1 MDRFVRLFVGF
12 GAGLA
17 ALGVALTAVV
27 AGGYYYVEP
36 SLPDVEELREIR
48 FQVPLQIYSRDGR
61 LMDQF
66 GEQKRTPVAFA
77 EIPPILI
84 QALLAAEDKTFF
96 EHPGIDYLGTAR
108 AAFNVVISGG
118 SLDVP
123 GASTITQQLARE
135 YFLSKDVSLARK
147 FREWILAFRI
157 ENAFTKE
164 EILELFCNTF
174 FFGQGSYGIAAAA
187 RTYFDKELSE
197 LTLSDVAIIAGIPQR
212 PSFANP
218 YNGPEL
224 AATRRAYVLG
234 QLRDADLITEAEQEE
249 ALAVPIIPRRFGP
262 ERQLSAPYV
271 AEMVRLEML
280 RRFGDAALTAG
291 LKVTTTVD
299 SRLQA
304 AANESV
310 RATLI
315 DYDERHG
322 YRGPLASI
330 DLESVGA
337 LDESGMP
344 NEARLREVL
353 ADYGEELN
361 LETGIVIKADE
372 TSAEIFLISR
382 GLASVGLPAVEWAA
396 PYINDDVRG
405 AVPTAVTDVLE
416 AGDIVRWRTLADE
429 GLRLAQLPDVQG
441 AFVSLDPRDG
451 ALIALVGGFD
461 FFLSSYNRATQAGRQ
476 PGSAFKPFVYSA
488 ALEHGFTP
496 ASIVNDAPLTLES
509 AELEGVWRPENY
521 TPVSHGEVRLREA
534 LNESMN
540 QASIRALRDVGIGN
554 AVRHMRRFGFD
565 QQALP
570 INLALALGVGGVSP
584 LDLARGYAVFANGGY
599 SVEPYF
605 IERIED
611 ANGQLLYPIRPAG
624 PRVLCV
630 PLRDVAAAENAEEGC
645 AEAEP
650 NEAAATAEPPAL
662 AATIEDL
669 YPEIRRAPRAV
680 SAQNIYLIT
689 DIMKDVVTTGSG
701 RRALALGR
709 RDIAGKTGTTN
720 GPRDAWFAGFNADVV
735 ATAWVGF
742 DDDERPLGNGEQGGV
757 TAIPMWIGFM
767 AEALAG
773 LPEHTLER
781 PPGIVEQRI
790 NRQTGLIASDYNP
803 NAIFEKFAVGHLP
816 DREPDGPYRGVGDGS
831 ATPSTGPA
839 EPIF

>member
-1 MDRFVRLFVGF
+1 MERFVRLFVGSA
-12 GAGLA
+12 AGFL

-27 AGGYYYVEP
+27 AGGYYFVAP
-36 SLPDVEELREIR
+36 SLPDVEELRDVR

-61 LMDQF
+61 LMDKF
-66 GEQKRTPVAFA
+66 GEQKRTPVAFE

-96 EHPGIDYLGTAR
+96 EHPGIDYFGTAR

-157 ENAFTKE
+157 ENAFTKQ

-187 RTYFDKELSE
+187 RTYFDKDLNE

-224 AATRRAYVLG
+224 AASRRAYVLG
-234 QLRDADLITEAEQEE
+234 QLRELDLITLAEQQE
-249 ALAVPIIPRRFGP
+249 ALAVPIKPRRYGP
-262 ERQLSAPYV
+262 ERQLNAPYV
-271 AEMVRLEML
+271 AEMVRLEMQ

-291 LKVTTTVD
+291 LKVTTTID

-322 YRGPLASI
+322 YRGPLAQI
-330 DLESVGA
+330 DLAGA
-337 LDESGMP
+337 GAIDATGMP
-344 NEARLREVL
+344 NEARLREIL

-361 LETGIVIKADE
+361 LETGVVVAADE
-372 TSAEIFLISR
+372 MSADVFLVSR
-382 GLASVGLPAVEWAA
+382 GMVTVPLAAVEWAA
-396 PYINDDVRG
+396 PYINDDDRG
-405 AVPTAVTDVLE
+405 ALPATVSDVL
-416 AGDIVRWRTLADE
+416 ASGHIVRWRTLVD
-429 GLRLAQLPDVQG
+429 GSIRLAQLPDVQG
-441 AFVSLDPRDG
+441 AFVALDPRDG
-451 ALIALVGGFD
+451 AVVALVGGFD
-461 FFLSSYNRATQAGRQ
+461 YFLSAYNRATQAARQ

-496 ASIVNDAPLTLES
+496 ATIVNDAPLTLES

-534 LNESMN
+534 LNASMN
-540 QASIRALRDVGIGN
+540 QASIRTLRAVGIGN
-554 AVRHMRRFGFD
+554 AVRHMRKFGFKE
-565 QQALP
+565 QALP

-584 LDLARGYAVFANGGY
+584 LDLAEGYAVFANGGY
-599 SVEPYF
+599 SVEPHF
-605 IERIED
+605 IERVEA
-611 ANGQLLYPIRPAG
+611 ANGELLYPLRPAG
-624 PRVLCV
+624 PRVVCV
-630 PLRDVAAAENAEEGC
+630 PLRDVAEAEEGC
-645 AEAEP
+645 AEPEPGAADGAAER
-650 NEAAATAEPPAL
+650 PAL
-662 AATIEDL
+662 AATVQEL
-669 YPEIRRAPRAV
+669 YPDIRRAPRVV
-680 SAQNIYLIT
+680 SAQNVYLIT
-689 DIMKDVVTTGSG
+689 DIMKDVIRIGTGA
-701 RRALALGR
+701 RAQVLGR
-709 RDIAGKTGTTN
+709 RDLAGKTGTTN

-742 DDDERPLGNGEQGGV
+742 DDDQRPLGDGEQGGR

-773 LPEHTLER
+773 LPEHSLER

-803 NAIFEKFAVGHLP
+803 DAIFEKFVVGYLP
-816 DREPDGPYRGVGDGS
+816 EREPDGPYRGVSDGS
-831 ATPSTGPA
+831 TAPSTGPA

>member
-1 MDRFVRLFVGF
+1 MKRYVRLFLGLT
-12 GAGLA
+12 AGLA
-17 ALGVALTAVV
+17 TFGVALTAVV

-36 SLPDVEELREIR
+36 SLPDVEELRGIR
-48 FQVPLQIYSRDGR
+48 FQVPLQIHSRDGR

-66 GEQKRTPVAFA
+66 GEQKRIPVAFE

-84 QALLAAEDKTFF
+84 QALLAAEDDTFF

-108 AAFNVVISGG
+108 AAFNVIVSGG

-157 ENAFTKE
+157 ENAFTKQ

-187 RTYFDKELSE
+187 RTYFDKDLSE

-224 AATRRAYVLG
+224 AANRRAYVLG
-234 QLRDADLITEAEQEE
+234 RLRNLNLITETEQEE
-249 ALAVPIIPRRFGP
+249 ALAVPIIPRRYGP
-262 ERQLSAPYV
+262 ERQLNAPYV

-291 LKVTTTVD
+291 LRVTTTVD

-322 YRGPLASI
+322 YRGPLAQI
-330 DLESVGA
+330 DLGTADV
-337 LDESGMP
+337 LDENGTP
-344 NEARLREVL
+344 NEARLREIL

-361 LETGIVIKADE
+361 LETGMVVRADE
-372 TSAEIFLISR
+372 TSADVFLVSR
-382 GLASVGLPAVEWAA
+382 GMVSVGLEAVEWAA

-405 AVPTAVTDVLE
+405 DVPTAVTDVLA
-416 AGDIVRWRTLADE
+416 AGDVVRWRTLAD
-429 GLRLAQLPDVQG
+429 GRPRLAQLPEVQG
-441 AFVSLDPRDG
+441 AFVALDPRDG
-451 ALIALVGGFD
+451 ALVALVGGFD
-461 FFLSSYNRATQAGRQ
+461 YFLSNYNRATQAGRQ

-540 QASIRALRDVGIGN
+540 QASIRALRAVGIGN
-554 AVRHMRRFGFD
+554 AVRHMRKFGFD

-584 LDLARGYAVFANGGY
+584 LDLAKGYAVFANGGY
-599 SVEPYF
+599 SVAPYF

-611 ANGQLLYPIRPAG
+611 ANGDLLYPTRPAG
-624 PRVLCV
+624 PRVVCV
-630 PLRDVAAAENAEEGC
+630 PLRGVEDAEEGC
-645 AEAEP
+645 AEPEVV
-650 NEAAATAEPPAL
+650 AAGAQPQTPRLATAI
-662 AATIEDL
+662 TDI
-669 YPEIRRAPRAV
+669 YPEIRRAARVV
-680 SAQNIYLIT
+680 SAQNVYLIT
-689 DIMKDVVTTGSG
+689 DILKDVVRTGSG
-701 RRALALGR
+701 ARAQALGR

-735 ATAWVGF
+735 ASAWVGF
-742 DDDERPLGNGEQGGV
+742 DDDERPLGNGEQGGR

-773 LPEHTLER
+773 LPEHSLER

-803 NAIFEKFAVGHLP
+803 DAIFEKFEIGHLP
-816 DREPDGPYRGVGDGS
+816 EREPDGPYRGVGDGS

>member
-1 MDRFVRLFVGF
+1 MERFVRLFLGLT
-12 GAGLA
+12 AGLA
-17 ALGVALTAVV
+17 AVGVALTAVV

-36 SLPDVEELREIR
+36 SLPDVEELRGVR

-96 EHPGIDYLGTAR
+96 EHPGIDYFGTAR

-157 ENAFTKE
+157 ENAFTKQ

-187 RTYFDKELSE
+187 RTYFDKDLSE

-224 AATRRAYVLG
+224 AASRRAYVLG
-234 QLRDADLITEAEQEE
+234 QLRDLDLITEAEEQE
-249 ALAVPIIPRRFGP
+249 ALAVPIIPRRYGP
-262 ERQLSAPYV
+262 ERQLNAPYV

-280 RRFGDAALTAG
+280 RRFGNAALTAG
-291 LKVTTTVD
+291 FRVTTTID

-322 YRGPLASI
+322 YRGPLAQI
-330 DLESVGA
+330 DLGSAGV

-344 NEARLREVL
+344 NEARLREIL

-361 LETGIVIKADE
+361 LETGMVVRADE
-372 TSAEIFLISR
+372 SSADIFLVSR
-382 GLASVGLPAVEWAA
+382 GMVSVGLAAVEWAA

-405 AVPTAVTDVLE
+405 SAPEAVTDVLA
-416 AGDIVRWRTLADE
+416 AGDVVRWRMLAD
-429 GLRLAQLPDVQG
+429 GSPRLAQLPDVQG
-441 AFVSLDPRDG
+441 AFVALDPRDG
-451 ALIALVGGFD
+451 GIVALVGGFD
-461 FFLSSYNRATQAGRQ
+461 YFLSAYNRATQAARQ

-496 ASIVNDAPLTLES
+496 SSIVNDAPLTLES

-521 TPVSHGEVRLREA
+521 TPVSHGEVRLRQA

-540 QASIRALRDVGIGN
+540 QASVRALRAVGIGN
-554 AVRHMRRFGFD
+554 AIRHMRKFGFD
-565 QQALP
+565 ERALP
-570 INLALALGVGGVSP
+570 VNLALALGVGGVSP
-584 LDLARGYAVFANGGY
+584 LDLAKGYAVFANGGY
-599 SVEPYF
+599 SVQPYF

-611 ANGQLLYPIRPAG
+611 ATGDLLYPTRPAG
-624 PRVLCV
+624 PRVVCV

-645 AEAEP
+645 AEPEP
-650 NEAAATAEPPAL
+650 NTASTVPEPPVL
-662 AATIEDL
+662 AATLEDL
-669 YPEIRRAPRAV
+669 YPDIRLAQRAV
-680 SAQNIYLIT
+680 TAQNVYLIT
-689 DIMKDVVTTGSG
+689 DIMKDVIRIGTGA
-701 RRALALGR
+701 RAQALGR
-709 RDIAGKTGTTN
+709 RDLAGKTGTTN

-742 DDDERPLGNGEQGGV
+742 DDDERPLGNGEQGGR

-767 AEALAG
+767 AEALKG
-773 LPEHTLER
+773 LPEHSLER
-781 PPGIVEQRI
+781 PAGIVEHRI
-790 NRQTGLIASDYNP
+790 NKETGLIASDYNP
-803 NAIFEKFAVGHLP
+803 DAIFEKFVVGHLP
-816 DREPDGPYRGVGDGS
+816 DREPDGLYRGVGDS
-831 ATPSTGPA
+831 SVTPSTGPA

>member
-1 MDRFVRLFVGF
+1 MERFVRLFVGF
-12 GAGLA
+12 AAGLA

-27 AGGYYYVEP
+27 AGGYYFVAP
-36 SLPDVEELREIR
+36 SLPDVEELRDIR

-96 EHPGIDYLGTAR
+96 EHPGIDYFGTAR
-108 AAFNVVISGG
+108 AAFNVVVSGG

-157 ENAFTKE
+157 ENAFTKQ

-174 FFGQGSYGIAAAA
+174 FFGQGSYGISAAA
-187 RTYFDKELSE
+187 RTYFDKNLTE

-224 AATRRAYVLG
+224 AASRRAYVLG
-234 QLRDADLITEAEQEE
+234 QLRELDLITEAEERE
-249 ALAVPIIPRRFGP
+249 ALAVPIIPRRYGP
-262 ERQLSAPYV
+262 ERQLNAPYV
-271 AEMVRLEML
+271 AEMVRLEMQ
-280 RRFGDAALTAG
+280 RRFGNAALTAG
-291 LKVTTTVD
+291 LKVTTTID

-304 AANESV
+304 AANEAV

-322 YRGPLASI
+322 YRGPLAQI
-330 DLESVGA
+330 DLAGA
-337 LDESGMP
+337 GVIDATGMP

-361 LETGIVIKADE
+361 LETGIVVAADE
-372 TSAEIFLISR
+372 MSAEIFLVSR
-382 GLASVGLPAVEWAA
+382 GMVTVPLAAVEWAA

-405 AVPTAVTDVLE
+405 ALPAAVTDVLQS
-416 AGDIVRWRTLADE
+416 GDIVRWRTLADE
-429 GLRLAQLPDVQG
+429 SLRLAQLPDVQG
-441 AFVSLDPRDG
+441 AFVALDPRDG
-451 ALIALVGGFD
+451 AAVALVGGFD
-461 FFLSSYNRATQAGRQ
+461 FLLSSYNRATQSARQ

-496 ASIVNDAPLTLES
+496 ATIVNDAPLTLES

-521 TPVSHGEVRLREA
+521 TPVSHGEVRLRQA

-540 QASIRALRDVGIGN
+540 QASIRTLRAVGIGN
-554 AVRHMRRFGFD
+554 AIRHMRKFGFKE
-565 QQALP
+565 QALP
-570 INLALALGVGGVSP
+570 VNLALALGVGGVSP
-584 LDLARGYAVFANGGY
+584 FDLAKGYAVFANGGY

-605 IERIED
+605 IERVED
-611 ANGQLLYPIRPAG
+611 ANGELLYPVRPAG
-624 PRVLCV
+624 PRVVCV
-630 PLRDVAAAENAEEGC
+630 PLRDVAEAEEGC
-645 AEAEP
+645 AEQEP
-650 NEAAATAEPPAL
+650 GVVAEPPAL
-662 AATIEDL
+662 AATVDEL
-669 YPEIRRAPRAV
+669 YPDIRRAPRVV
-680 SAQNIYLIT
+680 SAQNVYLIT
-689 DIMKDVVTTGSG
+689 DIMKDVIRFGTGA
-701 RRALALGR
+701 RAQALGR
-709 RDIAGKTGTTN
+709 RDLAGKTGTTN

-742 DDDERPLGNGEQGGV
+742 DDDQRPLGDTEQGGR

-767 AEALAG
+767 AEALAS

-781 PPGIVEQRI
+781 PPGVVEQRI
-790 NRQTGLIASDYNP
+790 NRRTGLIASDYNP
-803 NAIFEKFAVGHLP
+803 DAMFEKFVVGHLP
-816 DREPDGPYRGVGDGS
+816 EREPDGPYRGVSDGS
-831 ATPSTGPA
+831 VVPSGGPV

>member
-1 MDRFVRLFVGF
+1 MHRFTRLFLGFAAGF
-12 GAGLA
+12 GAFGVGLI
-17 ALGVALTAVV
+17 AVV
-27 AGGYYYVEP
+27 AGGYYYVAP
-36 SLPDVEELREIR
+36 SLPDVEELRDIR

-61 LMDQF
+61 LMEQF

-108 AAFNVVISGG
+108 AAFTVVITGG

-135 YFLSKDVSLARK
+135 YFLSKDVSLVRK

-157 ENAFTKE
+157 ENKFTKQ

-187 RTYFDKELSE
+187 RTYFDKDLSE

-224 AATRRAYVLG
+224 AASRRAYVLG
-234 QLRDADLITEAEQEE
+234 QLRASDLITAAEEQE
-249 ALAVPIIPRRFGP
+249 ALAVPIIPRRYGP
-262 ERQLSAPYV
+262 ERQLNAPYV
-271 AEMVRLEML
+271 AEMVRLEMQ
-280 RRFGDAALTAG
+280 RRFGDAALTDG

-322 YRGPLASI
+322 YRGPVAQI
-330 DLESVGA
+330 DLGAAGA
-337 LDESGMP
+337 LGADGMP
-344 NEARLREVL
+344 NEARLREIL
-353 ADYGEELN
+353 AEYGEELN
-361 LETGIVIKADE
+361 LETGIVIAANE
-372 TSAEIFLISR
+372 TSADIFLVAR
-382 GLASVGLPAVEWAA
+382 GVVSIGVSAVQWAA

-405 AVPTAVTDVLE
+405 AEPAAVTDVL
-416 AGDIVRWRTLADE
+416 ASGDIVRWRMLVD
-429 GLRLAQLPDVQG
+429 GSLRLAQLPDVQG
-441 AFVSLDPRDG
+441 AFVALDPRDG
-451 ALIALVGGFD
+451 AIVALVGGFD
-461 FFLSSYNRATQAGRQ
+461 YFLSAYNRATQAARQ

-496 ASIVNDAPLTLES
+496 ATIVNDAPLTLES

-521 TPVSHGEVRLREA
+521 TSVSHGEVRLREA

-554 AVRHMRRFGFD
+554 AIRHLRKFGFD
-565 QQALP
+565 QEALP
-570 INLALALGVGGVSP
+570 INLALALGVGGISP
-584 LDLARGYAVFANGGY
+584 LGLAKGYSVFANGGY
-599 SVEPYF
+599 SVEPHF

-611 ANGQLLYPIRPAG
+611 ASGQLLYPVRPAG
-624 PRVLCV
+624 PRVVCV
-630 PLRDVAAAENAEEGC
+630 PISGVAEAEEGC
-645 AEAEP
+645 AEIEP
-650 NEAAATAEPPAL
+650 SEKGVAPEAAGL
-662 AATIEDL
+662 AATVLDL
-669 YPEIRRAPRAV
+669 YPEIRRAQRVV
-680 SAQNIYLIT
+680 SAQNVYLIT
-689 DIMKDVVTTGSG
+689 DIMKDVVTSGSG

-742 DDDERPLGNGEQGGV
+742 DDDERPLGNREQGGV

-767 AEALAG
+767 AEALKG
-773 LPEHTLER
+773 LPEHSLER
-781 PPGIVEQRI
+781 PSGIVEHRI

-803 NAIFEKFAVGHLP
+803 DAIFEKFTVGALP
-816 DREPDGPYRGVGDGS
+816 ERESDGPYRGGDGS
-831 ATPSTGPA
+831 TPATGPA

>member
-1 MDRFVRLFVGF
+1 MERFVRLFLGLMAGF
-12 GAGLA
+12 A
-17 ALGVALTAVV
+17 ACGVALTAVV

-36 SLPDVEELREIR
+36 SLPDVEELRGIR

-66 GEQKRTPVAFA
+66 GEQKRAPVAFA
-77 EIPPILI
+77 QIPPILI

-96 EHPGIDYLGTAR
+96 EHPGIDYFGTAR

-157 ENAFTKE
+157 ENAFTKQ

-187 RTYFDKELSE
+187 RTYFDKDLSE

-224 AATRRAYVLG
+224 AASRRAYVLG
-234 QLRDADLITEAEQEE
+234 QLRELDLITEAEQQE
-249 ALAVPIIPRRFGP
+249 ALAVPIIPRRYGP
-262 ERQLSAPYV
+262 ERQLNAPYV

-280 RRFGDAALTAG
+280 RRFGDAALTDG
-291 LKVTTTVD
+291 FRVTTTVD

-322 YRGPLASI
+322 YRGPLAQI
-330 DLESVGA
+330 DVGA
-337 LDESGMP
+337 AGVLDESGLP
-344 NEARLREVL
+344 NEARLRELL

-361 LETGIVIKADE
+361 LETGMVVRAHD
-372 TSAEIFLISR
+372 TSADVFFVSR
-382 GLASVGLPAVEWAA
+382 GMVSVGLPAVEWAA
-396 PYINDDVRG
+396 PYINDDIRG
-405 AVPTAVTDVLE
+405 SAPAAVTDVLV
-416 AGDIVRWRTLADE
+416 AGDVVRWRTLAD
-429 GLRLAQLPDVQG
+429 GSPRLAQLPDVQG
-441 AFVSLDPRDG
+441 AFVALDPRDG
-451 ALIALVGGFD
+451 AIVALVGGFD
-461 FFLSSYNRATQAGRQ
+461 YFLSNYNRATQAARQ

-554 AVRHMRRFGFD
+554 AIRHLRKFGFD

-584 LDLARGYAVFANGGY
+584 LDLAKGYAVFANGGY
-599 SVEPYF
+599 SVAPYF

-611 ANGQLLYPIRPAG
+611 ANGDLLYPARPAG
-624 PRVLCV
+624 PRVVCV
-630 PLRDVAAAENAEEGC
+630 PLRDVPDALEGC
-645 AEAEP
+645 EEP
-650 NEAAATAEPPAL
+650 EPSVSAALPEPPAL
-662 AATIEDL
+662 AATIQDI

-680 SAQNIYLIT
+680 SAQNVYLIT
-689 DIMKDVVTTGSG
+689 DIMKDVVRSG
-701 RRALALGR
+701 YSGGRAQALGR

-742 DDDERPLGNGEQGGV
+742 DDDERPLGNGEQGGR

-773 LPEHTLER
+773 LPEHSLER

-803 NAIFEKFAVGHLP
+803 DAIFEKFAVGHLP
-816 DREPDGPYRGVGDGS
+816 EREPDGPYRNVSDGS

>member
-12 GAGLA
+12 A
-17 ALGVALTAVV
+17 AAFAACGVALIAVV

-36 SLPDVEELREIR
+36 SLPNVEDLRDIR

-66 GEQKRTPVAFA
+66 GEQKRTPVAFE

-96 EHPGIDYLGTAR
+96 THPGIDYLGTAR
-108 AAFNVVISGG
+108 AAFNVVVSGG

-157 ENAFTKE
+157 ENAFTKQ

-187 RTYFDKELSE
+187 RTYFDKDLSE

-224 AATRRAYVLG
+224 AASRRAYVLG
-234 QLRDADLITEAEQEE
+234 QLRDADLITAAEEEE
-249 ALAVPIIPRRFGP
+249 ALAVPINSRRYGP

-322 YRGPLASI
+322 YRGPLARI
-330 DLESVGA
+330 DLEAAGV
-337 LDESGMP
+337 LDESGTP
-344 NEARLREVL
+344 NAARLREVL
-353 ADYGEELN
+353 ADYGQELN
-361 LETGIVIKADE
+361 LETGIVIRADE
-372 TSAEIFLISR
+372 TSAEVFLISR

-405 AVPTAVTDVLE
+405 TAPAAVTDVLG

-429 GLRLAQLPDVQG
+429 SLRLAQLPDVQG
-441 AFVSLDPRDG
+441 AFVALDPRDG
-451 ALIALVGGFD
+451 AIVALVGGFD
-461 FFLSSYNRATQAGRQ
+461 YFLSNYNRATQAARQ

-554 AVRHMRRFGFD
+554 AIRHLRKFGFD

-584 LDLARGYAVFANGGY
+584 LDLAKGYAVFANGGY
-599 SVEPYF
+599 SVEPYL

-611 ANGQLLYPIRPAG
+611 ANGELLYPARPAG
-624 PRVLCV
+624 PHVVCV
-630 PLRDVAAAENAEEGC
+630 PLRAVDAAEEAQEGC
-645 AEAEP
+645 AEPDPSSTVAP
-650 NEAAATAEPPAL
+650 TEPPAL
-662 AATIEDL
+662 AATIQEL
-669 YPEIRRAPRAV
+669 YPEIRRAPRVV

-689 DIMKDVVTTGSG
+689 DIMKDVVTSGSG
-701 RRALALGR
+701 RRASALGR

-735 ATAWVGF
+735 GTAWVGF

-790 NRQTGLIASDYNP
+790 NRKTGLIASDYNP

-816 DREPDGPYRGVGDGS
+816 EREPDGPYRGVSEGS
-831 ATPSTGPA
+831 AAPSSGPA

>member
-1 MDRFVRLFVGF
+1 MQRYLRLFLGLAAGF
-12 GAGLA
+12 GAF
-17 ALGVALTAVV
+17 GVAVIAVV

-36 SLPDVEELREIR
+36 SLPDVAELRDLR

-61 LMDQF
+61 LMEQF
-66 GEQKRTPVAFA
+66 GEQRRTPVAFA

-84 QALLAAEDKTFF
+84 DALLAAEDDTFF

-157 ENAFTKE
+157 EEEFTKQ

-187 RTYFDKELSE
+187 RTYFDKDLSE

-224 AATRRAYVLG
+224 AASRRAYVLG
-234 QLRDADLITEAEQEE
+234 RLRTLDLITEAEQQD
-249 ALAVPIIPRRFGP
+249 ALAVPIVARRYGP
-262 ERQLSAPYV
+262 ERQLNAPYL
-271 AEMVRLEML
+271 AEMVRIEML

-291 LKVTTTVD
+291 LKVTTTID

-322 YRGPLASI
+322 YRGPVARI
-330 DLESVGA
+330 DLDATGA
-337 LDESGMP
+337 LDAGAP
-344 NEARLREVL
+344 NEVKLHELL
-353 ADYGEELN
+353 ADYGDELN
-361 LETGIVIKADE
+361 LETGIVVAADA
-372 TSAEIFLISR
+372 TSATVFLGSR
-382 GLASVGLPAVEWAA
+382 GMVSVSLDAVEWAV
-396 PYINDDVRG
+396 PYINDDIHG
-405 AVPTAVTDVLE
+405 PKPIAVTDVL
-416 AGDIVRWRTLADE
+416 ASGDIVRWRRLAD
-429 GLRLAQLPDVQG
+429 GSLRLAQLPDVQG
-441 AFVSLDPRDG
+441 AFVALDPRDG
-451 ALIALVGGFD
+451 GIVALVGGFD
-461 FFLSSYNRATQAGRQ
+461 FFLSSYNRATQTARQ

-521 TPVSHGEVRLREA
+521 TSVSHGEVRLREA

-554 AVRHMRRFGFD
+554 AIRHLRKFGFD
-565 QQALP
+565 QDALP

-584 LDLARGYAVFANGGY
+584 LELAKGYAVFANGGY
-599 SVEPYF
+599 SVEPYY

-611 ANGQLLYPIRPAG
+611 ANGQVLYPERPAG
-624 PRVLCV
+624 PRVVCV
-630 PLRDVAAAENAEEGC
+630 PLRNVADAEEGC
-645 AEAEP
+645 AEDEP
-650 NEAAATAEPPAL
+650 SGAHALPEPLPLTASVP
-662 AATIEDL
+662 DL
-669 YPEIRRAPRAV
+669 YPEIRRAPRAI
-680 SAQNIYLIT
+680 SAQNVYLIT

-720 GPRDAWFAGFNADVV
+720 GPRDAWFAGFNADIV

-742 DDDERPLGNGEQGGV
+742 DADERPLGNGEQGGV

-767 AEALAG
+767 AEALKG
-773 LPEHTLER
+773 LPEHSLER
-781 PPGIVEQRI
+781 PPGIVEHRI

-803 NAIFEKFAVGHLP
+803 DAMFEKFVVGKLP
-816 DREPDGPYRGVGDGS
+816 EREPDGPYRGVSDGVT
-831 ATPSTGPA
+831 TPPTGPP